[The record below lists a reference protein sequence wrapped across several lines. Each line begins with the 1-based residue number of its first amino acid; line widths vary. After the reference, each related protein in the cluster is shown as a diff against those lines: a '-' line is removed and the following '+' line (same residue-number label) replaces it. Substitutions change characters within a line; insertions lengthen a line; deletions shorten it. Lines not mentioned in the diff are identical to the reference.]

1 MRRFDQNRIVITHQ
15 KETLMFEIE
24 DKIDHRINQLFI

>member
-1 MRRFDQNRIVITHQ
+1 MKRFDQNRMVITHQ
-15 KETLMFEIE
+15 KEKLMFEIE